1 MLNKIFSFLGFNSSD
16 SYVGLTQLCDNNIK
30 HEQPVQKPVKKELK
44 LSDLMR
50 GN

>member
-1 MLNKIFSFLGFNSSD
+1 MLNKIFSFLGFNSND
-16 SYVGLTQLCDNNIK
+16 SYVGLTQLCENPVK
-30 HEQPVQKPVKKELK
+30 HEQNLPKPVKKDLK

>member
-1 MLNKIFSFLGFNSSD
+1 MLNKIFSFLGFNSSE
-16 SYVGLTQLCDNNIK
+16 SYVGLSQLCDNCVKQEAI
-30 HEQPVQKPVKKELK
+30 PQKPVKKELK